1 MTDINVANKDWA
13 IIGAVVTA
21 LEAAQ
26 NDSEAVFQDVTV
38 TTSTGQAA
46 ECQLIGPTPKAIVRY
61 VATVENVS
69 PEDVRG
75 CRVALEVLICTKI
88 TGGVDES
95 SRAEEILRLTNAARN
110 AIEASPPADASAWAG
125 SGYRHDA
132 IRWGEAEIDT
142 TETLPW
148 VICRLPIEIGF
159 VLEAGIAH

>member
-1 MTDINVANKDWA
+1 MTDISVANKDWA

-21 LEAAQ
+21 LETAEI
-26 NDSEAVFQDVTV
+26 NGEAVFQDVTV
-38 TTSTGQAA
+38 TTSSGQAA

-75 CRVALEVLICTKI
+75 CRVVLELLICTKI

-110 AIEASPPADASAWAG
+110 AVEASPPADASAWAG
-125 SGYRHDA
+125 TGYHHDA
-132 IRWGEAEIDT
+132 VRWGQAEINA
-142 TETLPW
+142 TESLPW
-148 VICRLPIEIGF
+148 AICRVPVEIGF

>member
-21 LEAAQ
+21 LETAQ
-26 NDSEAVFQDVTV
+26 ISGEAVFQDVTV
-38 TTSTGQAA
+38 ATSSGQAA

-61 VATVENVS
+61 VSTVENVS

-75 CRVALEVLICTKI
+75 CRVALELLICTKI

-95 SRAEEILRLTNAARN
+95 GRAEEILRLTNAARN
-110 AIEASPPADASAWAG
+110 AVEASPPTDASAWAG
-125 SGYRHDA
+125 SGYQHDA

-142 TETLPW
+142 TESMPW
-148 VICRLPIEIGF
+148 AICRLPVEIGF